1 MRSIDEANKCRLGR
15 ETSRGDINTN
25 EGGGGRPGKWR
36 AGEGNTA
43 LYCLLSH
50 SGDLL
55 NELTEICIYSL
66 QSNHWCRQAS
76 QCLC

>member
-1 MRSIDEANKCRLGR
+1 MRLISVDLEEKQAGEISILM
-15 ETSRGDINTN
+15 RGV
-25 EGGGGRPGKWR
+25 GGGQGSGGQGR

-55 NELTEICIYSL
+55 NELTEEFILFNPTIG
-66 QSNHWCRQAS
+66 RKAS